1 MSEKTL
7 ASKMIKA
14 HEGLELKPYLCTA
27 DKLTIGYGRN
37 LDDVGISKEEAEFL
51 LDIDIHRS
59 AVDVESL
66 IPTYESLSEMR
77 KAVLID
83 MMYNL
88 GRTRFKGFKRM
99 LNAIDYGDFDQASQE
114 MLDSSWSV
122 QVGDR
127 ATFLARKMEE
137 GV

>member
-1 MSEKTL
+1 MNEKTL
-7 ASKMIKA
+7 AAQMIKA

-27 DKLTIGYGRN
+27 DKITIGYGRN

-51 LDIDIHRS
+51 LDIDIHK
-59 AVDVESL
+59 AVQDVQA
-66 IPTYESLSEMR
+66 IVPNYKSLSRMR
-77 KAVLID
+77 RAVLID

-88 GRTRFKGFKRM
+88 GRTRFSKFKNM
-99 LNAIDYGDFDQASQE
+99 LSALEELDFDQAAHE
-114 MLDSSWSV
+114 MLDSRWAV